1 MPLFCKLAKDKVINV
16 RISLAKVIQNLHTQR
31 SPLLKESEMELA
43 VNTLLNDDCLDVK
56 NQIGHLR
63 KHKVNE
69 KKQLLEE
76 ENFKSINQGQMLSG
90 LREEASHGKL
100 TLDEIKLL
108 GKDPKGIKFELGN
121 TAQAQ
126 PKTAPKTAPAPA
138 PKAEKKT
145 VKVAPAK
152 PANADKPQP
161 KKLEKKSNDQKPTNL
176 EPEAENE
183 PLLEDPIV
191 SAQPNSDTILLTQE
205 SIDAQVQIE
214 AAPVQ
219 I

>member
-1 MPLFCKLAKDKVINV
+1 MAKDKVINV

-43 VNTLLNDDCLDVK
+43 VNTLLNDDCMDVT

-121 TAQAQ
+121 TAQPS
-126 PKTAPKTAPAPA
+126 PKSATKTAPAPA
-138 PKAEKKT
+138 PKVTQKT

-152 PANADKPQP
+152 PTTSDKPQP
-161 KKLEKKSNDQKPTNL
+161 KKLEKKTKDPKPAEL
-176 EPEAENE
+176 EPEAENA
-183 PLLEDPIV
+183 PLL
-191 SAQPNSDTILLTQE
+191 
-205 SIDAQVQIE
+205 
-214 AAPVQ
+214 
-219 I
+219 